1 MATKAKN
8 KPLIHVTFHSDG
20 TKMQDIQSIS
30 TPCSCNGICL
40 FRQHCDGSICK
51 ACFAKKLMEYRLNL
65 EEALK
70 PNFDLLTSRLLTRDE
85 AAAVAIYTEIGRIES
100 FGDVANVTQ
109 ARNYIRIIRTHKRTQ
124 FGIWSKNWG
133 IWYAAFLKE
142 GKPRNCTFV
151 LSSMFLNK
159 RAEVPERMKPYVD
172 HVFTV
177 WEPKLYDAQFPG
189 TATECA
195 GLSCM
200 KCRKC
205 YKRGGS
211 FYIDERKR

>member
-1 MATKAKN
+1 MRTTAKPM
-8 KPLIHVTFHSDG
+8 PLIHVTMHADDS
-20 TKMQDIQSIS
+20 KLRLIQSIS
-30 TPCSCNGICL
+30 TPCSMNDICAY
-40 FRQHCDGSICK
+40 RQHCDGSICEK
-51 ACFAKKLMEYRLNL
+51 CFAERLLSYRKNV
-65 EEALK
+65 EDALI
-70 PNFDLLTSRLLTRDE
+70 PNFLLLTTRLLTRDE
-85 AAAVAIYTEIGRIES
+85 AAAVNIYTEIGRIES

-109 ARNYIRIIRTHKRTQ
+109 ARNYIRIIRAHKRTQ

-159 RAEVPERMKPYVD
+159 RAEVPERMKPYVN

-189 TATECA
+189 TETECA